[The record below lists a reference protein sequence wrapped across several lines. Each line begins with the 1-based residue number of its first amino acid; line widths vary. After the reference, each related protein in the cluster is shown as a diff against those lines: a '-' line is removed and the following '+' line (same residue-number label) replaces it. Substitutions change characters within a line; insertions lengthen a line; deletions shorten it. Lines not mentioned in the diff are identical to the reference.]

1 VPYSKSEDSGDVSSM
16 ASDGCGSFGSSV
28 GMSPHRQY
36 NTAMAKRMRQRRMR
50 RMKKR
55 DATPATFSERVK
67 AAKGDDE
74 QYKQQKSSSVP
85 ANPTASGLHPISSV
99 PNPPPPPPKILKKR
113 IPNSIFA
120 LSAPQSTPPR
130 PQAEHVPKNIV
141 TKKKKKSQVTFYEED
156 IFPDPSPELPSD
168 SSGEVEVFDEKKS
181 AGAIDTNEEA
191 LDSWKNEVQSDS
203 TAPLTQNTRACSSET
218 LQHEETPIS
227 FLTPDRLGSA
237 WLKSQEV
244 NKDEEDE
251 TPADVHVE
259 RDSPKGVSSPNAPGS
274 SHDDNPKPLCGEG
287 LRGSQPYQDDDIDED
302 VRQSIVF
309 QALRKQMLKPSPQ
322 LEELLK
328 QIRRDFSTQIDRTFA
343 TRRKNA
349 CGALK
354 ILAAKE
360 ENRLKI
366 CWTLG
371 VLPAIAS
378 VLLDVHEVIQDEQNR
393 LANIEARNR
402 IVSALLD
409 LSLNK
414 KNRVLIVSTPGLLDS
429 IAQTILNDDGE
440 GRQGCCT
447 VLLYLSKT
455 AETRSAIAKNKGL
468 MDAITKVVE
477 VPTWT
482 APQQPQIPDVCKFDM
497 DTMDTPS
504 THDDMSCTSS
514 EHYNSDYSYDN
525 NMKEDSDGAEEVQKS
540 DEKRF
545 TFTLSVTSFVD
556 TSEPVEIDY
565 DLDPNQFLHGARLTA
580 FASLLCLVKSKETVN
595 FIAREDT
602 IIDALLKVSL
612 QFYSPSH
619 VRALTILAHLT
630 RYPQN
635 CHLLVFKYLSFLP
648 VLQDVASDSPDAEGR
663 RYALCA
669 LQNLS
674 VDTSCRAPVAHTAN
688 MVKCLTNRLKHY
700 ESKGELIAAI
710 ATLQNLADE
719 PANLIQFTTVKNC
732 VASIIEVARSDDNGE
747 KESDLAS
754 YLAKNTLATL
764 SHWFRRI
771 ATSGSERIVNGSGDR
786 APHILHNAV
795 LRPMTYQG
803 WS

>member
-1 VPYSKSEDSGDVSSM
+1 MQASNVPYSKSEDSGDVSSM
-16 ASDGCGSFGSSV
+16 ASDGCGSVGSSV

-74 QYKQQKSSSVP
+74 QYKQQKSSS
-85 ANPTASGLHPISSV
+85 
-99 PNPPPPPPKILKKR
+99 
-113 IPNSIFA
+113 
-120 LSAPQSTPPR
+120 STPPR

-141 TKKKKKSQVTFYEED
+141 TRKKNKSHVTFYEED

-227 FLTPDRLGSA
+227 FLTPDRLSSA

-259 RDSPKGVSSPNAPGS
+259 RDSPRGVSSPNAPGS

-477 VPTWT
+477 VPTWI

-525 NMKEDSDGAEEVQKS
+525 NMKEDSDGADEVQKS

-556 TSEPVEIDY
+556 TI
-565 DLDPNQFLHGARLTA
+565 
-580 FASLLCLVKSKETVN
+580 KSKETVN

-635 CHLLVFKYLSFLP
+635 CHLLFAGGGIGFSRCRGTQICSLCFAKSLGRHVLSG
-648 VLQDVASDSPDAEGR
+648 VS
-663 RYALCA
+663 CA
-669 LQNLS
+669 HCQHGQVS
-674 VDTSCRAPVAHTAN
+674 YKS
-688 MVKCLTNRLKHY
+688 LKHY

-795 LRPMTYQG
+795 LRPTTYQG